1 MNDLPPVLRN
11 YLLFIYGCAAA
22 LIIFSF
28 ATKEP
33 GFNYVAFFVLLTIAS
48 LADAKQATYK
58 AASQT
63 TATAIFICSL
73 LVIDVTSVMIIV
85 VFSTLISDS
94 LHKREWYRTCFNISY
109 RAIIFGVPAL
119 LISYISVGLDGLDRI
134 NVLNVSVASI
144 TYVILSIALISI
156 VVSLVD
162 NKTIKEGVLGST
174 KFLNYYDISLIPYG
188 LILAWLWHTNIWY
201 FLIGLLPLV
210 AMQRSFA
217 LQASLLK
224 EQESTA
230 RLANQQRQ
238 IQDATTTLLS
248 SKDIHRQLDTLLQ
261 HVMDVFPITS
271 ANVLLWDS
279 WGGVDR
285 LVSRGAVA
293 PELPIESW
301 SDKLRQVSDARRIVR
316 LDQDFVTRVMDG
328 RPVLLVPLV
337 TPTDLVGCMVLV
349 AEDTLALDEQGE
361 RLIQTFAAQAA
372 LAIYQARLIQQLKSS
387 QVQIVQSERLAAIGT
402 LAAGVAHEFNNLLAG
417 ISGIAQLAVM
427 EDNRDEQVAALN
439 TVAQAAQQGGSI
451 TRGLLTFAR
460 HIEPKRELSN
470 IRDAIEP
477 VLSMLNGEFRRC
489 GINVVRDIEPVTPI
503 VCDVGMMAQVMM
515 NLVTNALDAMQPD
528 GGTLHIWLREQDQQ
542 ILLSVSDTGS
552 GIPGHVR
559 DRIFE
564 PFVTT
569 KTSSDGKLHGGTGLG
584 LAISYGIVTDHGGAI
599 DVESTSQGTTMT
611 IRLPI
616 ADTGTQPST
625 NPRRKNER
633 LRMLVVDDEP
643 LIARSLHGM
652 LLREGHDAR
661 WYTEPV
667 KALESLGNGDVDVIF
682 ADLMMPEMD
691 GITLLEQARQHVPDA
706 QYVVV
711 TGQVEQRQLD
721 RVRSHGIDAVIEK
734 PFSIDA
740 VRAVVEQMKLA

>member
-1 MNDLPPVLRN
+1 MNTLPPLLRK
-11 YLLFIYGCAAA
+11 YLFFIYTSAVTLSLFCIYFGPRNINYQAV
-22 LIIFSF
+22 LIFTCIAIIADFKQTSF
-28 ATKEP
+28 KGT
-33 GFNYVAFFVLLTIAS
+33 F
-48 LADAKQATYK
+48 
-58 AASQT
+58 QT
-63 TATAIFICSL
+63 TVTAIFMCSIFL
-73 LVIDVTSVMIIV
+73 SEPIAVILIAIL
-85 VFSTLISDS
+85 STIPSDIFYGRS
-94 LHKREWYRTCFNISY
+94 WYKICFNVSY
-109 RAIIFGVPAL
+109 RVIIFGVPAL
-119 LISYISVGLDGLDRI
+119 LLNMMGVNANNIHEIGILGVIVVAASYISL
-134 NVLNVSVASI
+134 SI
-144 TYVILSIALISI
+144 TMISI
-156 VVSLVD
+156 VISLAD
-162 NKTIKEGVLGST
+162 NGTIKDGIRDSVR
-174 KFLNYYDISLIPYG
+174 FFNYHDISLIPYG
-188 LILAWLWHTNIWY
+188 LILAWLWHFNPWY
-201 FLIGLLPLV
+201 FFVGLLPLV

-217 LQASLLK
+217 LQASLLV

-248 SKDIHRQLDTLLQ
+248 SKDIHEQLDTLLQ

-279 WGGVDR
+279 WGAVDR
-285 LVSRGAVA
+285 VVSRGADR
-293 PELPIESW
+293 PELPIEGW
-301 SDKLRQVSDARRIVR
+301 SDKLRQVSDARRTVR
-316 LDQDFVTRVMDG
+316 LDHEFVTRVMDG

-337 TPTDLVGCMVLV
+337 TPNDVVGCMVLV
-349 AEDTLALDEQGE
+349 AEDSFALDDQGE
-361 RLIQTFAAQAA
+361 RLIETFAAQAA

-427 EDNRDEQVAALN
+427 EDNRDEQVSALN

-477 VLSMLNGEFRRC
+477 VLSMLNGEFRRS
-489 GINVVRDIEPVTPI
+489 NVEVIRDIEPVTPI
-503 VCDVGMMAQVMM
+503 VCDVGMLAQVMM

-528 GGTLHIWLREQDQQ
+528 GGTLRIGLREQDHQ
-542 ILLSVSDTGS
+542 IWLSVSDTGS
-552 GIPGHVR
+552 GIPSHVR

-564 PFVTT
+564 PFVST

-584 LAISYGIVTDHGGAI
+584 LAISYGIVTDHGGTI
-599 DVESTSQGTTMT
+599 DVESGSAGTTMT
-611 IRLPI
+611 VRLPMSSSN
-616 ADTGTQPST
+616 QHVSLSQ
-625 NPRRKNER
+625 RRSNEP
-633 LRMLVVDDEP
+633 LRVLVVDDEP
-643 LIARSLHGM
+643 LIAKSLHGM
-652 LLREGHDAR
+652 LLLEGHEAR

-667 KALESLGNGDVDVIF
+667 KALEALGDGEVDVIF

-691 GITLLEQARQHVPDA
+691 GITLLQHARQHVPDA
-706 QYVVV
+706 RHVVV

-721 RVRSHGIDAVIEK
+721 RVRSLGVAAVIEK

-740 VRAVVEQMKLA
+740 VRAVVEQMRVA